1 MLAVER
7 RLTSPLT
14 VTLLLLLFSPPIP
27 AAQAGSYSEISE
39 ALGGYAEFLLEE
51 IPEVESLGNNPCAF
65 VHGVLYVCFI
75 GPGASC
81 YPLVEANGLSLESFS
96 FMITHVNEVAL
107 ADDPDA
113 LAKARRL
120 ARSLSDCLL
129 NKSSDRIGGLWASSQ
144 GRFIDVERSY
154 YVLSGLIEAVRAGVL
169 SPTDPGLLMSLNSLM
184 GVQNGDGGWGYY
196 PGMTELGPVYSE
208 SNVYV
213 TSLALDI
220 LLRAYDAGVKPT
232 GIERS
237 IEKGIEFLQG
247 AITVDG
253 DEAYWQGAF
262 HPAVG
267 SIDAP
272 VLSGYAGRAL
282 AMASFLGFDVSAL
295 HLEKVANYLSRVLT
309 TGGPHWIQASP
320 SLEALMLLS
329 SLGLYD
335 FSEFKPIASRYVD
348 QMLANRNQFGA
359 WGGGAIPDILAASL
373 PIVRFLV
380 KWLRVA
386 PISITLSVTGT
397 GMVQTA
403 NATKGEKW
411 VVESSE
417 ITCALTV
424 TNEGSYERIFSIQ
437 AEIPP
442 DLEVVSE
449 EGTSMSLQPGQSST
463 YELKLRAPAEVANP
477 VTLMLRFL
485 IVDELSG
492 EALFSRRVYIR
503 VLRNAELVLVAKQ
516 VNPPKA
522 GLGDLITVTVSF
534 KNSGDVSVPG
544 CTVREILGEGFTLMA
559 ESQNYSMVA
568 MASQSGYPM
577 MEPIRPGQTVT
588 YTYVVKVGDAPPGP
602 ALLSKTIL
610 EYVDALGNSKDLS
623 REVNVSI
630 TRPLVL
636 LSVNQTKLEL
646 EWGQTRAVKVVLR
659 NDGNAPSAQV
669 SLRVRGPRDV
679 DLNISTEGSV
689 SKVSPSEYF
698 VDLGELPPGETAIVT
713 VGVSARQFYFSPSIR
728 GDISIEMKYSDQD
741 GQTYPPLSDRTSVGI
756 VVGMSSLAKVGLG
769 SLIGIVILLVV
780 VRLRRGRR
788 EERPYPRRA
797 YGRRPR
803 RGSWPPRRTS
813 RRMGGW

>member
-107 ADDPDA
+107 ADDPEA

-120 ARSLSDCLL
+120 ARSLSDWLL

-282 AMASFLGFDVSAL
+282 AMASTKVPAPAAHLSLMTKSFTEPFSSHLKALPSSAPTSITVRAGGCTNTAPMAAAVTSVTSRSAEIGGSRHIFLPTPVATRLAMSLRDSPAAFSAAF
-295 HLEKVANYLSRVLT
+295 K
-309 TGGPHWIQASP
+309 AS
-320 SLEALMLLS
+320 SADCFCS
-329 SLGLYD
+329 
-335 FSEFKPIASRYVD
+335 KPV
-348 QMLANRNQFGA
+348 M
-359 WGGGAIPDILAASL
+359 AIPLASTL
-373 PIVRFLV
+373 EP
-380 KWLRVA
+380 
-386 PISITLSVTGT
+386 SI
-397 GMVQTA
+397 
-403 NATKGEKW
+403 
-411 VVESSE
+411 
-417 ITCALTV
+417 ITALTV
-424 TNEGSYERIFSIQ
+424 LAPRSIP
-437 AEIPP
+437 AVIN
-442 DLEVVSE
+442 
-449 EGTSMSLQPGQSST
+449 SSH
-463 YELKLRAPAEVANP
+463 P
-477 VTLMLRFL
+477 
-485 IVDELSG
+485 
-492 EALFSRRVYIR
+492 
-503 VLRNAELVLVAKQ
+503 
-516 VNPPKA
+516 
-522 GLGDLITVTVSF
+522 
-534 KNSGDVSVPG
+534 
-544 CTVREILGEGFTLMA
+544 
-559 ESQNYSMVA
+559 
-568 MASQSGYPM
+568 
-577 MEPIRPGQTVT
+577 
-588 YTYVVKVGDAPPGP
+588 
-602 ALLSKTIL
+602 LL
-610 EYVDALGNSKDLS
+610 
-623 REVNVSI
+623 
-630 TRPLVL
+630 L
-636 LSVNQTKLEL
+636 L
-646 EWGQTRAVKVVLR
+646 
-659 NDGNAPSAQV
+659 
-669 SLRVRGPRDV
+669 
-679 DLNISTEGSV
+679 
-689 SKVSPSEYF
+689 
-698 VDLGELPPGETAIVT
+698 DLG
-713 VGVSARQFYFSPSIR
+713 
-728 GDISIEMKYSDQD
+728 
-741 GQTYPPLSDRTSVGI
+741 
-756 VVGMSSLAKVGLG
+756 
-769 SLIGIVILLVV
+769 
-780 VRLRRGRR
+780 
-788 EERPYPRRA
+788 
-797 YGRRPR
+797 
-803 RGSWPPRRTS
+803 
-813 RRMGGW
+813 

>member
-1 MLAVER
+1 MLAANR
-7 RLTSPLT
+7 RLAFSLT
-14 VTLLLLLFSPPIP
+14 AVLTLLLLSPPIP
-27 AAQAGSYSEISE
+27 SARAGSYSEITE
-39 ALGGYAEFLLEE
+39 ALGGYADFLLEE

-96 FMITHVNEVAL
+96 FMITHVNEVGI
-107 ADDPDA
+107 ADDPNA

-120 ARSLSDCLL
+120 ARSLADWLL

-144 GRFIDVERSY
+144 ARFIDVERSY
-154 YVLSGLIEAVRAGVL
+154 YVLSGLVEAVRAGVL
-169 SPTDPGLLMSLNSLM
+169 SPTDPALLMSLSSLM

-196 PGMTELGPVYSE
+196 PGMTELGPPYCE
-208 SNVYV
+208 SNIYV

-220 LLRAYDAGVKPT
+220 LLRAYEAGVRPT
-232 GIERS
+232 GIEGS
-237 IEKGIEFLQG
+237 IEKGIDFLQG
-247 AITVDG
+247 ALTVDG
-253 DEAYWQGAF
+253 EEAYWQGAF

-267 SIDAP
+267 NIEAP

-282 AMASFLGFDVSAL
+282 ALASFLGFDVSTL
-295 HLEKVANYLSRVLT
+295 YLEKVANYLSGVLT
-309 TGGPHWIQASP
+309 TGGPHWIQAGP

-335 FSEFKPIASRYVD
+335 FSEFKPVANRYVD

-359 WGGGAIPDILAASL
+359 WGGGAVPDILAASL

-397 GMVQTA
+397 GIVQAA

-424 TNEGSYERIFSIQ
+424 ANEGSYERVFSIQ

-449 EGTSMSLQPGQSST
+449 EGAAMSLQPGQSST
-463 YELKLRAPAEVANP
+463 YELKLRAPAEVASP
-477 VTLMLRFL
+477 ITLMLRFV

-492 EALFSRRVYIR
+492 EALFSRRVYVR

-516 VNPPKA
+516 VNPPQA

-588 YTYVVKVGDAPPGP
+588 YSYVVKVGDAPPGP
-602 ALLSKTIL
+602 ALLSKTVL
-610 EYVDALGNSKDLS
+610 EYVDALGNSRDLS
-623 REVNVSI
+623 REMNVSI

-636 LSVNQTKLEL
+636 LSVDRTKLEL
-646 EWGQTRAVKVVLR
+646 EWGETGSVKAILR

-669 SLRVRGPRDV
+669 SLRVRAPRDV

-698 VDLGELPPGETAIVT
+698 VDLGELPPGETAVVT

-728 GDISIEMKYSDQD
+728 GDVSIEMKYSDQD
-741 GQTYPPLSDRTSVGI
+741 GQSYPPLSDRTSVGI
-756 VVGMSSLAKVGLG
+756 VIGMSGLAKVGLG
-769 SLIGIVILLVV
+769 SVIGIVILLVV
-780 VRLRRGRR
+780 VRLRRARGGRQ
-788 EERPYPRRA
+788 YPRRT
-797 YGRRPR
+797 YRRRPP
-803 RGSWPPRRTS
+803 RGAWPARRTPG
-813 RRMGGW
+813 RMGGGW